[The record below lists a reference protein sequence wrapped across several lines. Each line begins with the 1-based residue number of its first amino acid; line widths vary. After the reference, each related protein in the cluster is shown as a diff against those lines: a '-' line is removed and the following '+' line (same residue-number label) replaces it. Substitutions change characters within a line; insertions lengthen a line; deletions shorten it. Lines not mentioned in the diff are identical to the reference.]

1 MLHPVNSPKGRV
13 KWCGPT
19 ALAALTGLSYEEAI
33 DLLKAVRVRAGR
45 RNPTVKGVQNGDM
58 FLALLRMGYEAERIK
73 VQTVGL
79 TKKGE
84 PQTETFAAF
93 LSRRSGHLRDAPILV
108 NVTRHYLAVE
118 GAWGIESRTE
128 GNAPISVMELGS
140 RRARMEHAWEIVRTR
155 RVDAKAVI
163 AEARS
168 QIART
173 PAVDACSER
182 EMQDLRMDCRRKGLA
197 ISFFE
202 RRNGCVI
209 TRADGRPFHFG
220 IKSIYRGYGWKG
232 YAEEF
237 ILDFYPEDHDQ
248 AA

>member
-108 NVTRHYLAVE
+108 NVTRHYLAVK

-163 AEARS
+163 AEARAAAERLGVAAADCLVFEDAEAG
-168 QIART
+168 IAAGEAAGCDIRIVT
-173 PAVDACSER
+173 AAWTHPLETRHPTLADYG
-182 EMQDLRMDCRRKGLA
+182 DLRLEVGPDRLRIAGDGSGL
-197 ISFFE
+197 
-202 RRNGCVI
+202 
-209 TRADGRPFHFG
+209 
-220 IKSIYRGYGWKG
+220 
-232 YAEEF
+232 
-237 ILDFYPEDHDQ
+237 
-248 AA
+248 